1 MEESKGE
8 RINKY
13 LAAAGVCSRREAD
26 KLVDEGV
33 VTVDGVTALAGTKVF
48 PGQKVAVNGRVIEGK
63 EEQIIIAF
71 NKPAGIVC
79 TTKDAHAEQ
88 NIVDYIGFDKRIFPV
103 GRLDKESEGL
113 ILLTNDGELSDKRL
127 RSRNEHEKEYEVT
140 VNRPVT
146 ESFIKFLSGGVF
158 LEELNVKTKPCKVK
172 KTGPNTFNIILTQGL
187 NRQIRRMCRAGDYHV
202 RKLKRVRIMNIKLGD
217 LPLGKWRELSE
228 EEKRELNGGW

>member
-48 PGQKVAVNGRVIEGK
+48 PGQKVAVNGKVIEGK

-113 ILLTNDGELSDKRL
+113 ILLTNDGELSDKIL

-146 ESFIKFLSGGVF
+146 ESF
-158 LEELNVKTKPCKVK
+158 
-172 KTGPNTFNIILTQGL
+172 
-187 NRQIRRMCRAGDYHV
+187 
-202 RKLKRVRIMNIKLGD
+202 
-217 LPLGKWRELSE
+217 
-228 EEKRELNGGW
+228 